1 MPVVDC
7 CSVCGSKN
15 SIVTLSSDKGG
26 LVCSNCYKGEFIVD
40 PKTIKLIRMLY
51 YVDISKIS
59 KLDISDKCKKEINV
73 FLDLYYDRYTGLY
86 LKSKDFLKNLNK
98 VVV

>member
-1 MPVVDC
+1 
-7 CSVCGSKN
+7 
-15 SIVTLSSDKGG
+15 
-26 LVCSNCYKGEFIVD
+26 
-40 PKTIKLIRMLY
+40 MLY